1 MSYRP
6 VLRRDPLGSNEIPEI
21 SLVVVAA
28 LVFEIGQ
35 LYAIAGQP
43 LYYRKRSLQKIGKR
57 FTSDLLEHLIAS
69 PDQLV
74 AKLRVAI

>member
-1 MSYRP
+1 MSYRL

-21 SLVVVAA
+21 SVLVAA

-43 LYYRKRSLQKIGKR
+43 APIL
-57 FTSDLLEHLIAS
+57 
-69 PDQLV
+69 
-74 AKLRVAI
+74 